1 MIRNFVTSLLMML
14 VYMIAP
20 AQETGTLRGTVSDD
34 TETLIG
40 ASVVMLEDAS
50 IGAATDISGNYLFSL
65 PAGTHRVVC
74 SFTGMRPDTVQVVV
88 EAGKTTTQNFF
99 LEQFAEELGVV
110 VVSAGKFEQKL
121 EELTVSMDVL
131 KPDIIQ
137 SKNTTNITS
146 ALEQVPG
153 LTIMDEEP
161 QIRSGSGYSFGL
173 GSRVAVLVDD
183 LPVMTGDMG
192 KAEWSFIPTE
202 NVEQIEVIKGASSV
216 LYGSSALSGVIN
228 VRTAYPKD
236 KPLTKVNVYTGFRS
250 AILED
255 DASAGKRIA
264 NFFGL
269 DASPANGKKWWD
281 GVANFSGM
289 NFLHSRKIKQL
300 DLVIGG
306 NFHYDYGYIG
316 PQPDLETV
324 SSLSDNPVRQ
334 SIMLG
339 RSGYIDILT
348 GDTVADISPDRVR
361 EIRGRFNFNLRYRNK
376 KVKGLAYGL
385 NGNFMRSSKN
395 FSLIWNAKGTP
406 VESIAVPSDV
416 NDSTLYVDRLV
427 NGDAGLFRAYPG
439 TMTLTEITT
448 FYFDP
453 FITYVTPRGIQHSI
467 RSRILYSNNDNSNNQ
482 SNRSTT
488 FFGEYQIQRTFEKMY
503 NLNLAAGAS
512 GSYSMSQSEVFV
524 GGDSTGNNNMKNFS
538 LYMQLDKKFWKVL
551 NLSLGVRGEYYQ
563 INDTEFA
570 VKPVFRS
577 GLSFKM
583 GRETYVRYSYGQGY
597 RFPTIA
603 EKFIQTTSGGFGV
616 FPNENLQPE
625 TSWNMEIGF
634 KQGFK
639 LGKFFG
645 YLDFVGFWQH
655 YNNSIEFVMI
665 QSDNIPGLKFYNTG
679 SNRVRGVE
687 VSLMGTGQFTKTFG
701 MNVIAGYTFTVPE
714 SINPDEVYT
723 TDSVQIISVGDTL
736 WKPLDL
742 SHNETSVSDSKI
754 LKYRFQHLASIDVE
768 FTYRKWALG
777 YSFRYYSKVRNLDR
791 VVYEL
796 DANNQFNTGIIQYRG
811 DEEIPGSP
819 NDDFIVNDRKGG
831 TYVMDARL
839 SFQVAEWL
847 KAAFIVNNFMNNS
860 YSLRPLKM
868 EQPRTAS
875 IQFTVKV

>member
-1 MIRNFVTSLLMML
+1 MFRIFCLVLFSAVGALTSRG
-14 VYMIAP
+14 
-20 AQETGTLRGTVSDD
+20 QEKGTLRGTVSDD

-40 ASVVMLEDAS
+40 ASVIMLEDAS
-50 IGAATDISGNYLFSL
+50 IGAATDIDGNYLFSL
-65 PAGTHRVVC
+65 PAGAHNIVC
-74 SFTGMRPDTVQVVV
+74 SFTGMRPDTVKVVIKP
-88 EAGKTTTQNFF
+88 GQTTVQNFF

-183 LPVMTGDMG
+183 LPVMTGDLG

-236 KPLTKVNVYTGFRS
+236 KPLTKVNLYTGFRS

-255 DASAGKRIA
+255 DAPAGKRFA

-269 DASPANGKKWWD
+269 DASMANGKKWWD

-316 PQPDLETV
+316 PQPSMSTIQGL
-324 SSLSDNPVRQ
+324 SSNPVQ
-334 SIMLG
+334 QFIMLRG
-339 RSGYIDILT
+339 AGYIDILT
-348 GDTVADISPDRVR
+348 GDTVPEIAPDEVR

-395 FSLIWNAKGTP
+395 FSLVWNNKGAATHSY
-406 VESIAVPSDV
+406 VVPAGV
-416 NDSTLYVDRLV
+416 DSTAYTRALYNNSD
-427 NGDAGLFRAYPG
+427 GLYRAYPG

-453 FITYVTPRGIQHSI
+453 FINYVTPRGIQHTL
-467 RSRILYSNNDNSNNQ
+467 RSRILYSDNDNSNNQ

-488 FFGEYQIQRTFEKMY
+488 IFGEYQIQRTFEKMY
-503 NLNLAAGAS
+503 NLSLAAGAS

-524 GGDSTGNNNMKNFS
+524 GGDTTGNNDMKNFS

-577 GLSFKM
+577 GVSFKM

-603 EKFIQTTSGGFGV
+603 EKFIKTTSGGFGV
-616 FPNENLQPE
+616 FPNPNLQPE

-639 LGKFFG
+639 VGKFFG

-655 YNNSIEFVMI
+655 FNNSIEFVMI
-665 QSDNIPGLKFYNTG
+665 QSENIPGLKFYNTG

-687 VSLMGTGQFTKTFG
+687 VSLMGTGQFTKSVG
-701 MNVIAGYTFTVPE
+701 MNIIAGYTFTVPE
-714 SINPDEVYT
+714 SINPEQIYT
-723 TDSVQIISVGDTL
+723 TDSVQIISLGDTT
-736 WKPLDL
+736 WQPLQL
-742 SHNETSVSDSKI
+742 SHYGTSVSDTKI
-754 LKYRFQHLASIDVE
+754 LKYRFQHLASLDIE
-768 FTYRKWALG
+768 LTYRKWALG

-796 DANNQFNTGIIQYRG
+796 DASNQFNTGIIQYRE
-811 DEEIPGSP
+811 DEEVPGSP
-819 NDDFIVNDRKGG
+819 ADDYKLNNVAGG
-831 TYVMDARL
+831 TYVMDARV

-847 KAAFIVNNFMNNS
+847 KAAFIVNNFLNNS